1 MSTDCHV
8 RKLRVRTRDKS
19 MLPRMTFTIEDAFRT
34 ASFPGVPPN
43 GRVFVKRL
51 DLGIFSSSA
60 SSRFL
65 AGRIDEQFRRIR
77 PVMICRDAPELIDAP
92 AVWFPDDLSPYRFL
106 IRLLAKSQRPR
117 AWYWKAAVKGWHPSF
132 SVLQSCQV
140 VVSRISEY
148 QTGIRGLCSV
158 LEPLVETGR
167 LLDVLDQF
175 NPRDVTR
182 YLFNMGLSPVGIDPM
197 KEPEKR
203 AVTASEKPM
212 IVPSLEV
219 GMITRAAGLWS
230 IFDPRFALASYLVL
244 ARMNQTADPVHL
256 NRLLETVSNLP
267 AGSRDAEGTKKDR
280 GNMGAPHQDEGS
292 EASEQIQRK
301 LDQSDEVP
309 SETVDMAPQAS
320 EITMQETKPH
330 GQTETGYTES
340 EFVDKNKPTAE
351 PKSEKETAGKAIPQ
365 CTGIVDGKPLQTPE
379 HVSVDGYT
387 EAPGPPGHTV
397 ASDASGSPSPASK
410 HIQSTPLKKH
420 ALTKIWPV
428 LGGFAGETS
437 EYAGLIFIISL
448 MKRIGM
454 DTLMEKFPEYDD
466 LDLPRHILF
475 RCATLFS
482 IPPDDPAL
490 VFLGEKPEPAA
501 GIPEFTAPP
510 QWRRILPEPSPENDN
525 LRVTRINGFNG
536 YGLFLDS
543 EETLMIGVW
552 RRENRDRVAPWF
564 DRYHIDPNPVVA
576 QDWSLD
582 RLVDTLV
589 TAMEWY
595 CRDAAAMELRDLIR
609 RPAYIAT
616 TKTHL
621 DLTFPF
627 SQLDIRVRM
636 AGLDINPG
644 WVPWLGRVFQF
655 HYVGGD
661 S

>member
-1 MSTDCHV
+1 
-8 RKLRVRTRDKS
+8 
-19 MLPRMTFTIEDAFRT
+19 MLPRMTFAIEDAFRT

-43 GRVFVKRL
+43 GQVFVKRI
-51 DLGIFSSSA
+51 DLGNFPSSV
-60 SSRFL
+60 SSCFL
-65 AGRIDEQFRRIR
+65 AGRIDEQFRHIS
-77 PVMICRDAPELIDAP
+77 PVMVSQDTPELIGAP

-106 IRLLAKSQRPR
+106 IHLLAKNQRPR

-132 SVLQSCQV
+132 SILQSYQV
-140 VVSRISEY
+140 IVSRISEY
-148 QTGIRGLCSV
+148 ETGIRGLCSV
-158 LEPLVETGR
+158 LEPLVERGR

-175 NPRDVTR
+175 TPRDVTH
-182 YLFNMGLSPVGIDPM
+182 YLFNMGLSPVRIDPM
-197 KEPEKR
+197 KKPEKR
-203 AVTASEKPM
+203 AVTTSEKPM
-212 IVPSLEV
+212 IMPSLEV

-244 ARMNQTADPVHL
+244 PRINQTADPVHL
-256 NRLLETVSNLP
+256 NRLLETISPLP
-267 AGSRDAEGTKKDR
+267 AGSSDAEGTIKDR
-280 GNMGAPHQDEGS
+280 GNMGDPHQDASS
-292 EASEQIQRK
+292 ETPRQIQRE
-301 LDQSDEVP
+301 LNQSGGIT
-309 SETVDMAPQAS
+309 SKTVEMAPQAS
-320 EITMQETKPH
+320 EVSMQETYTH
-330 GQTETGYTES
+330 GQTETGYAEP
-340 EFVDKNKPTAE
+340 EFIYKNKPTAG
-351 PKSEKETAGKAIPQ
+351 PKSEQETAGKSIPQ
-365 CTGIVDGKPLQTPE
+365 CTGIVDRIQIQPPE
-379 HVSVDGYT
+379 NVSVDGLT
-387 EAPGPPGHTV
+387 QPPGPPGHTV
-397 ASDASGSPSPASK
+397 ASESSGPPPPESK
-410 HIQSTPLKKH
+410 HIQSTPIKKH

-466 LDLPRHILF
+466 LDLPRRILF

-501 GIPEFTAPP
+501 AIPEFTAPP
-510 QWRRILPEPSPENDN
+510 EWRRILPEPSSKDDN
-525 LRVTRINGFNG
+525 FRVARINGFNG
-536 YGLFLDS
+536 YGLLLDS

-552 RRENRDRVAPWF
+552 RWENRDRVAPWF
-564 DRYHIDPNPVVA
+564 DRYHIVPNPVVA
-576 QDWSLD
+576 QNWSLD